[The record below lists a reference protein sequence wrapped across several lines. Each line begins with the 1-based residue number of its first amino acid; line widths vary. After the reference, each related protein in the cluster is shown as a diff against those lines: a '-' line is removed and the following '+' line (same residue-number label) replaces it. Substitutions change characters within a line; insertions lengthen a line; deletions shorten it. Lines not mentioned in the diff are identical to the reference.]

1 MNGSNRVAYLGS
13 RMSAMLAETAFAG
26 AGALNAN
33 FPRFCNNSGLS
44 GHNNV
49 ADIQPSRAHHQKLTS
64 GLLERR
70 CNWTGGRP
78 SRSPSFDAYGQR
90 PLLTFSQAASQAESA
105 QNEKPYPREMNNDLT
120 CTGIVA
126 SDRHMMF

>member
-1 MNGSNRVAYLGS
+1 MVCSNDDVIGLVAVQVAALLS
-13 RMSAMLAETAFAG
+13 TPMASA
-26 AGALNAN
+26 
-33 FPRFCNNSGLS
+33 
-44 GHNNV
+44 
-49 ADIQPSRAHHQKLTS
+49 
-64 GLLERR
+64 
-70 CNWTGGRP
+70 
-78 SRSPSFDAYGQR
+78 